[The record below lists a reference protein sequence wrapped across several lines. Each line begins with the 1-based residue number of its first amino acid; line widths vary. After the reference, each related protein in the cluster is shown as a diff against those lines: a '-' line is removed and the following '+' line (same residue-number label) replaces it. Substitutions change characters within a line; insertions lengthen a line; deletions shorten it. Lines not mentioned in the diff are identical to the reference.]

1 VRCGRNEPCVAIDD
15 TRHDAP
21 VRGRRR
27 DTNRLDCCCI
37 YYGGTSRRR
46 SHVLAID
53 IRDSDVLATAAHD
66 PTGASLV
73 QLALEGAGLR
83 VHQIEAS
90 DSDRRVYRLMLDG
103 DAERAVTILQSIG
116 GRWSAASEPSA
127 TRID

>member
-1 VRCGRNEPCVAIDD
+1 
-15 TRHDAP
+15 
-21 VRGRRR
+21 
-27 DTNRLDCCCI
+27 
-37 YYGGTSRRR
+37 
-46 SHVLAID
+46 VLAID

-83 VHQIEAS
+83 VQQIEAS

-116 GRWSAASEPSA
+116 GRWRAASEPSA
-127 TRID
+127 TRIDLGAG

>member
-1 VRCGRNEPCVAIDD
+1 
-15 TRHDAP
+15 
-21 VRGRRR
+21 
-27 DTNRLDCCCI
+27 
-37 YYGGTSRRR
+37 
-46 SHVLAID
+46 VLAID

-116 GRWSAASEPSA
+116 GRWRAASEPSA